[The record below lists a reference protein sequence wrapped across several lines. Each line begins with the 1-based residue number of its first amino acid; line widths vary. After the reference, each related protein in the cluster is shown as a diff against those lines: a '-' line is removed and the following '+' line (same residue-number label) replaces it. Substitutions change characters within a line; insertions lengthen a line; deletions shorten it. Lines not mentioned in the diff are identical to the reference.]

1 MFNMKI
7 TLKTSVLRAALI
19 CAAKKDLR
27 YYLQGVCV
35 SINNPNVAMVYG
47 TDGHVLFAGQCPIDV
62 IDAPAQYG
70 FQIIIPSDTI
80 KAIDKKSEFID
91 LETIEGGAKDY
102 YLLGNARFQA
112 IDARY
117 PDISRVVPAREAFL
131 EQRISY
137 FDPELLVKGN
147 EALAMFYG
155 AKKGKV
161 FPLHQRGSDSGVI
174 HNNLNDA
181 LVVVMPMR
189 NDPGTYQGLN
199 PDFMQ
204 VQQKAA

>member
-1 MFNMKI
+1 MKI

-27 YYLQGVCV
+27 YYLQCVCV
-35 SINNPNVAMVYG
+35 SINHPSVAMVYG
-47 TDGHVLFAGQCPIDV
+47 TDGHVMFAGQSPIEV
-62 IDAPAQYG
+62 IEAPEAYG

-80 KAIDKKSEFID
+80 KAIDKKAEFID
-91 LETIEGGAKDY
+91 LETIDGGAKDY

-117 PDISRVVPAREAFL
+117 PDISRVVPARDAFSEL
-131 EQRISY
+131 KISY
-137 FDPELLVKGN
+137 FDPELLIKGN
-147 EALAMFYG
+147 EALAMYYG

-161 FPLHQRGSDSGVI
+161 FPLLQRGDYSGVI
-174 HNNLNDA
+174 HNGTNDA

-189 NDPGTYQGLN
+189 NEPGTYQGLN

>member
-1 MFNMKI
+1 MKI

-19 CAAKKDLR
+19 CSAKKDIR

-35 SINNPNVAMVYG
+35 SINNPDVAMVYG
-47 TDGHVLFAGQCPIDV
+47 TDGHVLFAGQSV
-62 IDAPAQYG
+62 IVCHVAPQNYG
-70 FQIIIPSDTI
+70 FDVIIPSDTI

-117 PDISRVVPAREAFL
+117 PDISRVVPARDAFSEL
-131 EQRISY
+131 KVSY

-161 FPLHQRGSDSGVI
+161 FPLSQRGDSSGAI
-174 HNNLNDA
+174 HNNQNDA
-181 LVVVMPMR
+181 VVVVMPMR
-189 NDPGTYQGLN
+189 NDAGIYQGLN

>member
-1 MFNMKI
+1 MKI

-19 CAAKKDLR
+19 CAAKKDIR

-47 TDGHVLFAGQCPIDV
+47 TDGHVLFAGQSPIV
-62 IDAPAQYG
+62 CHVAPENYG
-70 FQIIIPSDTI
+70 FDVIIPSDTI
-80 KAIDKKSEFID
+80 KTIDKRVEFVD
-91 LETIEGGAKDY
+91 LMTIEGGEKGY
-102 YLLGNARFQA
+102 YLLGNSRFQA
-112 IDARY
+112 IDARF
-117 PDISRVVPAREAFL
+117 PDISRVVPARDAFSEL
-131 EQRISY
+131 KVSY

-147 EALAMFYG
+147 EALAMYYG

-161 FPLHQRGSDSGVI
+161 FPLSQRGDYSGAI
-174 HNNLNDA
+174 HNNQNDA
-181 LVVVMPMR
+181 VVVVMPMR
-189 NDPGTYQGLN
+189 NDAGIYQGLN

>member
-1 MFNMKI
+1 MKI
-7 TLKTSVLRAALI
+7 TLKTNVLRAALI

-35 SINNPNVAMVYG
+35 SINHPNIAMIYG
-47 TDGHVLFAGQCPIDV
+47 TDGHILFAGQCPIDV
-62 IDAPAQYG
+62 IDAPASYG

-80 KAIDKKSEFID
+80 KAIDKKAEFID

-117 PDISRVVPAREAFL
+117 PDISRVVPSRDLFTEL
-131 EQRISY
+131 KPSN

-161 FPLHQRGSDSGVI
+161 FPLHQRGNDSGTI
-174 HNNLNDA
+174 HNNQNDA
-181 LVVVMPMR
+181 VVVVMPMR
-189 NDPGTYQGLN
+189 SDIGTYQGLN

>member
-1 MFNMKI
+1 MKI

-19 CAAKKDLR
+19 CSAKKDIR
-27 YYLQGVCV
+27 YYLQGICI
-35 SINNPNVAMVYG
+35 SINHPNFAMVYG
-47 TDGHVLFAGQCPIDV
+47 TDGHVLFAGECPIEV
-62 IDAPAQYG
+62 HEAPEAYG

-80 KAIDKKSEFID
+80 KAIDKKAEFID

-117 PDISRVVPAREAFL
+117 PDISRVVPARDAFSEL
-131 EQRISY
+131 KISY
-137 FDPELLVKGN
+137 FDPELIVKGN
-147 EALAMFYG
+147 EALAMYYG

-161 FPLHQRGSDSGVI
+161 FPLLQRGDQSGVI
-174 HNNLNDA
+174 HNGTNDA

>member
-1 MFNMKI
+1 MKI

-19 CAAKKDLR
+19 CSAKKDIR

-35 SINNPNVAMVYG
+35 SINHPSVAMVYG
-47 TDGHVLFAGQCPIDV
+47 TDGHILFAGQCPIV
-62 IDAPAQYG
+62 CHVSPENYG
-70 FQIIIPSDTI
+70 FDVIIPSDTI
-80 KAIDKKSEFID
+80 KTIDKRVEFVD
-91 LETIEGGAKDY
+91 LMTIEGGEKGY

-117 PDISRVVPAREAFL
+117 PDISRVVPARDAFSEL
-131 EQRISY
+131 KVSY

-147 EALAMFYG
+147 EALALYYG
-155 AKKGKV
+155 DKKGKV
-161 FPLHQRGSDSGVI
+161 FPLSQRGDYSGAI
-174 HNNLNDA
+174 HNNQNDA
-181 LVVVMPMR
+181 VVVVMPMR
-189 NDPGTYQGLN
+189 NDAGNYQGLN

>member
-1 MFNMKI
+1 MKI

-19 CAAKKDLR
+19 CAAKKDIR

-35 SINNPNVAMVYG
+35 SINNPDVAMVYG
-47 TDGHVLFAGQCPIDV
+47 TDGHVLFAGQSV
-62 IDAPAQYG
+62 IVCHVAPENYG
-70 FQIIIPSDTI
+70 FDVIIPSDTI

-117 PDISRVVPAREAFL
+117 PDISRVIPARDAFS
-131 EQRISY
+131 EIKASY

-147 EALAMFYG
+147 EALAMYYG

-161 FPLHQRGSDSGVI
+161 FPLSQRGDYSGAI
-174 HNNLNDA
+174 HNNQNDA
-181 LVVVMPMR
+181 VVVVMPMR
-189 NDPGTYQGLN
+189 NEPGTYQGLN

>member
-1 MFNMKI
+1 MKI

-27 YYLQGVCV
+27 YYLQGICI
-35 SINNPNVAMVYG
+35 SINNPYVAMVYG
-47 TDGHVLFAGQCPIDV
+47 TDGHILFAAQSPIIV
-62 IDAPAQYG
+62 HESPEAYG

-80 KAIDKKSEFID
+80 KAIDKKAEFID

-112 IDARY
+112 FDARY
-117 PDISRVVPAREAFL
+117 PDISRVVPARDAFSEL
-131 EQRISY
+131 KISY

-147 EALAMFYG
+147 EALAIYYG
-155 AKKGKV
+155 AKKGKI
-161 FPLHQRGSDSGVI
+161 FPLSQRGDSSGAI
-174 HNNLNDA
+174 HNNQNDA
-181 LVVVMPMR
+181 VVVVMPMR

>member
-1 MFNMKI
+1 MKI

-19 CAAKKDLR
+19 CSAKKDIR
-27 YYLQGVCV
+27 YYLQGICI
-35 SINNPNVAMVYG
+35 SINGPDVAMVYG
-47 TDGHVLFAGQCPIDV
+47 TDGHVLFAGQCPIVV
-62 IDAPAQYG
+62 IDAPTEYG
-70 FQIIIPSDTI
+70 FQIIIPSETI
-80 KAIDKKSEFID
+80 KAIDKKAEFID

-117 PDISRVVPAREAFL
+117 PDISRVVPARDAFSEL
-131 EQRISY
+131 KISY

-155 AKKGKV
+155 DKKGKI
-161 FPLHQRGSDSGVI
+161 FPLSQRGDSSGAI
-174 HNNLNDA
+174 HNNQNDA
-181 LVVVMPMR
+181 VVVVMPMR

>member
-1 MFNMKI
+1 MKI

-19 CAAKKDLR
+19 CSAKKDIR
-27 YYLQGVCV
+27 YYLQGICV
-35 SINNPNVAMVYG
+35 SINHPNFAMVYG
-47 TDGHVLFAGQCPIDV
+47 TDGHVLFAGECPIEV
-62 IDAPAQYG
+62 HEAPEAYG

-80 KAIDKKSEFID
+80 KAIDKKAEFID

-117 PDISRVVPAREAFL
+117 PDISRVVPARDAFSEL
-131 EQRISY
+131 KISY
-137 FDPELLVKGN
+137 FDPELIVKGN
-147 EALAMFYG
+147 EALAMYYG

-161 FPLHQRGSDSGVI
+161 FPLLQRGDQSGVI
-174 HNNLNDA
+174 HNGTNDA

>member
-1 MFNMKI
+1 MKI

-19 CAAKKDLR
+19 CSAKKDLR

-35 SINNPNVAMVYG
+35 SINHPDIAMVYG
-47 TDGHVLFAGQCPIDV
+47 TDGHILFAGQCPIV
-62 IDAPAQYG
+62 VTDAPVAYG

-80 KAIDKKSEFID
+80 KAIDKRVEFID

-117 PDISRVVPAREAFL
+117 PDISRVVPARDAFS
-131 EQRISY
+131 EIKASY

-147 EALAMFYG
+147 EALAMYYG

-161 FPLHQRGSDSGVI
+161 FPLSQRGDYSGAI
-174 HNNLNDA
+174 HNNQNDA
-181 LVVVMPMR
+181 VVVVMPMR
-189 NDPGTYQGLN
+189 NDAGNYQGLN

>member
-1 MFNMKI
+1 MKI

-27 YYLQGVCV
+27 YYLQGVCI
-35 SINNPNVAMVYG
+35 SINHPDIAMVYG
-47 TDGHVLFAGQCPIDV
+47 TDGHVLFAAQCPIVV

-91 LETIEGGAKDY
+91 LETIDGGAKDY

-117 PDISRVVPAREAFL
+117 PDISRVVPARDAFS
-131 EQRISY
+131 EQKISY
-137 FDPELLVKGN
+137 FDPDLIVRGN
-147 EALAMFYG
+147 EALAMYYG

-161 FPLHQRGSDSGVI
+161 FPLHQRGDYSGAI
-174 HNNLNDA
+174 HNNQNDA
-181 LVVVMPMR
+181 VVVVMPMR
-189 NDPGTYQGLN
+189 NDSGTYQGLN

-204 VQQKAA
+204 VQQQAA

>member
-1 MFNMKI
+1 
-7 TLKTSVLRAALI
+7 
-19 CAAKKDLR
+19 
-27 YYLQGVCV
+27 
-35 SINNPNVAMVYG
+35 MVYG
-47 TDGHVLFAGQCPIDV
+47 TDGHVLFAGQSV
-62 IDAPAQYG
+62 IVCHVAPENYG
-70 FQIIIPSDTI
+70 FDVIIPSDTI
-80 KAIDKKSEFID
+80 KAIDKKAEFID

-117 PDISRVVPAREAFL
+117 PDISRVIPARDAFS
-131 EQRISY
+131 EIKASY
-137 FDPELLVKGN
+137 FDPEFLVKGN

-161 FPLHQRGSDSGVI
+161 FPLSQRGDYSGAI
-174 HNNLNDA
+174 HNNQNDA
-181 LVVVMPMR
+181 VVVVMPMR
-189 NDPGTYQGLN
+189 NEPGTYQGLN

>member
-1 MFNMKI
+1 MKFSI
-7 TLKTSVLRAALI
+7 QRKHIRAMLHL
-19 CAAKKDLR
+19 AAKKDIR
-27 YYLQGVCV
+27 YYLQG
-35 SINNPNVAMVYG
+35 INIVRDNRGTYIEA
-47 TDGHVLFAGQCPIDV
+47 TDGHILFAGQCPIDV
-62 IDAPAQYG
+62 IDAPASYG

-80 KAIDKKSEFID
+80 KAIDKKAEFID

-117 PDISRVVPAREAFL
+117 PDISRVVPARDAFSEL
-131 EQRISY
+131 KVSY

-155 AKKGKV
+155 AKKGKA
-161 FPLHQRGSDSGVI
+161 FPLSQRGDYSGAI
-174 HNNLNDA
+174 HNNKNDA
-181 LVVVMPMR
+181 VVVVMPMR
-189 NDPGTYQGLN
+189 NDAGLYQGLN

-204 VQQKAA
+204 VQQKAG

>member
-1 MFNMKI
+1 
-7 TLKTSVLRAALI
+7 
-19 CAAKKDLR
+19 
-27 YYLQGVCV
+27 
-35 SINNPNVAMVYG
+35 MVYG
-47 TDGHVLFAGQCPIDV
+47 TDGHVLFAGQCPIEV
-62 IDAPAQYG
+62 HQAPEAYG

-117 PDISRVVPAREAFL
+117 PDISRVVPSRDLFSEL
-131 EQRISY
+131 KPSN

-161 FPLHQRGSDSGVI
+161 FPLHQRGNDSGTI
-174 HNNLNDA
+174 HNNQNDA
-181 LVVVMPMR
+181 VVVVMPMR
-189 NDPGTYQGLN
+189 SDIGTYQGLN

>member
-1 MFNMKI
+1 MKI

-27 YYLQGVCV
+27 YYLQGICI
-35 SINNPNVAMVYG
+35 SINGPDIAMVYG
-47 TDGHVLFAGQCPIDV
+47 TDGRILFAGQCPIEV
-62 IDAPAQYG
+62 IDAPEAYG

-80 KAIDKKSEFID
+80 KAIDKKAEFID

-112 IDARY
+112 YDARY
-117 PDISRVVPAREAFL
+117 PDISRVVPARDSFA
-131 EQRISY
+131 EQTISY

-147 EALAMFYG
+147 EALAMYYG
-155 AKKGKV
+155 TKKGKV
-161 FPLHQRGSDSGVI
+161 FPLSQRGDSSGAI
-174 HNNLNDA
+174 HNNQNDA
-181 LVVVMPMR
+181 VVVVMPMR